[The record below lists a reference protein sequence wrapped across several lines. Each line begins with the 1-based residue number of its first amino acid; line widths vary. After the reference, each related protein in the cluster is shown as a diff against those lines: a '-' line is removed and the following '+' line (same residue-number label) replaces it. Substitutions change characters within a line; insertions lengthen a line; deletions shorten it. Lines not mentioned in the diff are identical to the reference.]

1 MHYYVFIL
9 ALSYIN
15 TTIYKLKT
23 IGLNDICTVSGNTAN
38 QNDIKL
44 IWEIQTMK
52 IEKKITI
59 DLLEI

>member
-1 MHYYVFIL
+1 MHYYVFIS

-23 IGLNDICTVSGNTAN
+23 IGLNNICTVSGNPAN

-52 IEKKITI
+52 IEK
-59 DLLEI
+59 